1 MRYIIMEGIDYTL
14 GSCLVIYENMGEE
27 PFLFYKWFDDEKKD
41 EIANEKELITG
52 KVYQALDEDEQ
63 PLEPSIDDVLI
74 PGGVM
79 VFGGVDVS
87 NGFKKPD
94 EVNDMFK
101 GYYMTQDID
110 ELIELSRKAIEY
122 VENNK

>member
-1 MRYIIMEGIDYTL
+1 MEGIDYTL

-27 PFLFYKWFDDEKKD
+27 PFLFYKWFNDEKKD

-87 NGFKKPD
+87 NGF
-94 EVNDMFK
+94 
-101 GYYMTQDID
+101 
-110 ELIELSRKAIEY
+110 
-122 VENNK
+122 